1 MPAGR
6 PTKLTPA
13 VIEASKH
20 YRDNYAEV
28 GDVIPSVAGLADEL
42 KIDRTTLYDWSLKD
56 EGEFPNIYRQILAKQ
71 ERVLVNGG
79 LSGTHNSTITKLM
92 LTKHGYSDKQE
103 LTGNDGEKLI
113 PDGFIINHVSAGS

>member
-13 VIEASKH
+13 VIETSKD
-20 YRDNYAEV
+20 YLDNYETY
-28 GDVIPSVAGLADEL
+28 GDVIPSMAGLSDAINVAISTVHL
-42 KIDRTTLYDWSLKD
+42 WATK
-56 EGEFPNIYRQILAKQ
+56 EGTEFSELAKQ
-71 ERVLVNGG
+71 IHNRQGKVLCNGG
-79 LSGTHNSTITKLM
+79 LKGDYNASIAKLM